1 MVSGLSSSPLIQC
14 NREKGLVRNMSRTL
28 SVSLI
33 LVSIVLA
40 SALILFWSQAPA
52 SWLQEI
58 FSGEHQL
65 VAVRGEDGDIEY
77 WTCTMHPSVRM
88 RDPGTC
94 PICAMDLVPVMKRAP
109 ATLDNGTTNSGQP
122 ITGDQST
129 FTVDPRRQQLINVQ
143 TTEVEVRSLE
153 KIIRTVATLEVDE
166 TRIAYVHPKISG
178 WIQDVFVDFTLQ
190 HVNLGDPL
198 FSIYSPQLV
207 STQEEYLL
215 ALKTAENLADSPF
228 EHVASG
234 ARSLFE
240 ATRRRLELFDI
251 TDEQIEQLEKSGQVQ
266 KHLII
271 YSPASGYVVEKAAFP
286 NMHVTPTTK
295 IYTLADYTNIWAYVE
310 IYENEIS
317 YVREGQLVAMSTTAY
332 PGVVFRGNITYVY
345 PHLNEKTRTMRVR
358 VEFPNPDLKLKP
370 GMYSNIEIQVP
381 LGATLVVPESA
392 VLRTGKRDLVFV
404 DLGSGTMQLRQVQ
417 VGAQAGGYYEIL
429 KGLQTGE
436 RVVSAANFL
445 IDAESKVQGV
455 EASWET
461 PKPR

>member
-1 MVSGLSSSPLIQC
+1 M
-14 NREKGLVRNMSRTL
+14 NKKL

-40 SALILFWSQAPA
+40 SALIFFWNQAPA
-52 SWLQEI
+52 SWLQETVT
-58 FSGEHQL
+58 GEHQL
-65 VAVRGEDGDIEY
+65 VPVTGEDGEIEY

-88 RDPGTC
+88 KEPGTC
-94 PICAMDLVPVMKRAP
+94 PICAMDLVPVLKRSPSAL
-109 ATLDNGTTNSGQP
+109 ANGSTNSAQQLA
-122 ITGDQST
+122 GDKST

-143 TTEVEVRSLE
+143 TTEVEVRFLE
-153 KIIRTVATLEVDE
+153 KVIRTVATLELDE
-166 TRIAYVHPKISG
+166 TRIEYVHPKIQG
-178 WIQDVFVDFTLQ
+178 WIDKVFVDFTLQ
-190 HVNLGDPL
+190 HVNQGDPL
-198 FSIYSPQLV
+198 FSIYSPELV

-228 EHVASG
+228 EHVSSG

-266 KHLII
+266 KNLIV
-271 YSPASGYVVEKAAFP
+271 YSPVNGHVMEKNAFP
-286 NMHVTPTTK
+286 NMYVTPETR
-295 IYTLADYTNIWAYVE
+295 IYTIADHTQIWAYVQ
-310 IYENEIS
+310 ISENEIS
-317 YVREGQLVAMSTTAY
+317 YVHPGQRVVMSTVAY
-332 PGVVFRGNITYVY
+332 PGKAFHGNITYVY

-358 VEFPNPDLKLKP
+358 LEFPNPDLKLKP

-381 LGATLVVPESA
+381 LGATLAVPKSA

-404 DLGSGTMQLRQVQ
+404 DLGSGQMQLRQVEI
-417 VGAQAGGYYEIL
+417 GATASDYYEIL
-429 KGLQTGE
+429 KGLKPGE

>member
-1 MVSGLSSSPLIQC
+1 LIQFD
-14 NREKGLVRNMSRTL
+14 REKGLVRNMSRTL

-40 SALILFWSQAPA
+40 SALILFWSQPPA

-88 RDPGTC
+88 KDPGTC

-109 ATLDNGTTNSGQP
+109 ATLDSGATNSGQQ
-122 ITGDQST
+122 ITSDEST

-143 TTEVEVRSLE
+143 TTEVEIHSLE
-153 KIIRTVATLEVDE
+153 KVIRTVATLEVDE

-178 WIQDVFVDFTLQ
+178 WIQRVFVDFTLQ
-190 HVNLGDPL
+190 HVNEGDPL

-228 EHVASG
+228 ENVSSG

-251 TDEQIEQLEKSGQVQ
+251 TDEQIEQLKKSGQ
-266 KHLII
+266 IGR
-271 YSPASGYVVEKAAFP
+271 ASC
-286 NMHVTPTTK
+286 
-295 IYTLADYTNIWAYVE
+295 
-310 IYENEIS
+310 
-317 YVREGQLVAMSTTAY
+317 R
-332 PGVVFRGNITYVY
+332 
-345 PHLNEKTRTMRVR
+345 
-358 VEFPNPDLKLKP
+358 
-370 GMYSNIEIQVP
+370 
-381 LGATLVVPESA
+381 
-392 VLRTGKRDLVFV
+392 
-404 DLGSGTMQLRQVQ
+404 
-417 VGAQAGGYYEIL
+417 
-429 KGLQTGE
+429 E
-436 RVVSAANFL
+436 RV
-445 IDAESKVQGV
+445 
-455 EASWET
+455 
-461 PKPR
+461 

>member
-1 MVSGLSSSPLIQC
+1 MSGLSSPPLIQFDG
-14 NREKGLVRNMSRTL
+14 EKGLVRNMSRTL

-88 RDPGTC
+88 KDPGTC

-109 ATLDNGTTNSGQP
+109 ATLESGSTNSAQQ
-122 ITGDQST
+122 IAGDEST

-143 TTEVEVRSLE
+143 TTKVEVRSLE
-153 KIIRTVATLEVDE
+153 KVIRTVATLELDE

-178 WIQDVFVDFTLQ
+178 WIQRVFVDFTFR
-190 HVNLGDPL
+190 HVNEGDPL

-228 EHVASG
+228 EHVSSG

-266 KHLII
+266 KHLIV
-271 YSPASGYVVEKAAFP
+271 YSPASGHVMEKNAFP
-286 NMHVTPTTK
+286 NMHVTPETK
-295 IYTLADYTNIWAYVE
+295 IYTIADHTRIWAYIE

-317 YVREGQLVAMSTTAY
+317 YVREGQRVAMSTAAY
-332 PGVVFRGNITYVY
+332 PGEVFRGDITYVY
-345 PHLNEKTRTMRVR
+345 PQLNEETRTMRVR
-358 VEFPNPDLKLKP
+358 LEFPNPELRLKP

-381 LGATLVVPESA
+381 LGATLAVPESA

>member
-1 MVSGLSSSPLIQC
+1 MNKKLSI
-14 NREKGLVRNMSRTL
+14 
-28 SVSLI
+28 SLI
-33 LVSIVLA
+33 LA
-40 SALILFWSQAPA
+40 SAIFSGALVYFWKQAPA
-52 SWLQEI
+52 SWLQET
-58 FSGEHQL
+58 FTGEHQL
-65 VAVRGEDGDIEY
+65 VAVTGEDGEIEY

-88 RDPGTC
+88 KEPGTC
-94 PICAMDLVPVMKRAP
+94 PICAMDLVPVMKRSP
-109 ATLDNGTTNSGQP
+109 AILDNVSTNSAQQ
-122 ITGDQST
+122 IAGDEST

-143 TTEVEVRSLE
+143 TTVVEVRSL
-153 KIIRTVATLEVDE
+153 KKVIRTVATLKLDE
-166 TRIAYVHPKISG
+166 TGIEYVHPKIQG
-178 WIQDVFVDFTLQ
+178 WIDKVFVDFTLQ
-190 HVNLGDPL
+190 YVNQGDPL
-198 FSIYSPQLV
+198 FSIYSPELV

-228 EHVASG
+228 EHVSSG

-266 KHLII
+266 KNLIV
-271 YSPASGYVVEKAAFP
+271 YSPVNGHVTEKNAFP
-286 NMHVTPTTK
+286 NMYVTPETR
-295 IYTLADYTNIWAYVE
+295 IYTIADYTKIWAYVE

-317 YVREGQLVAMSTTAY
+317 YVRKGQPAVMSTVAY
-332 PGVVFRGNITYVY
+332 PGKAFHGNITYVY

-358 VEFPNPDLKLKP
+358 LEFPNPDLKLKP

-381 LGATLVVPESA
+381 LGATLAVPKSA

-404 DLGSGTMQLRQVQ
+404 DLGSGQMQLRQVEI
-417 VGAQAGGYYEIL
+417 GATASGYYEIL
-429 KGLQTGE
+429 KGLKPGE

>member
-1 MVSGLSSSPLIQC
+1 MSKKLSI
-14 NREKGLVRNMSRTL
+14 
-28 SVSLI
+28 SLI
-33 LVSIVLA
+33 LA
-40 SALILFWSQAPA
+40 SALFSGALVYFWKQAPA
-52 SWLQEI
+52 SWLQET
-58 FSGEHQL
+58 FTGEHQL
-65 VAVRGEDGDIEY
+65 VAVTGEDGEIEY

-88 RDPGTC
+88 KEPGTC
-94 PICAMDLVPVMKRAP
+94 PICAMDLVPVMKRSSAIS
-109 ATLDNGTTNSGQP
+109 DNVSTNSAQQ
-122 ITGDQST
+122 IAGDEST

-143 TTEVEVRSLE
+143 TTPVEVRSL
-153 KIIRTVATLEVDE
+153 KKVIRTVATLELDE
-166 TRIAYVHPKISG
+166 TGIEYVHPKIKG
-178 WIQDVFVDFTLQ
+178 WIDKVFVDFTLQ
-190 HVNLGDPL
+190 YVNQGDPL
-198 FSIYSPQLV
+198 FSIYSPELV

-228 EHVASG
+228 EHVSSG
-234 ARSLFE
+234 ARSLFQ

-266 KHLII
+266 KYLMV
-271 YSPASGYVVEKAAFP
+271 YSPASGYVMEKNAFP
-286 NMHVTPTTK
+286 NMYVTPETR
-295 IYTLADYTNIWAYVE
+295 IYTIADHTRIWAYVK

-317 YVREGQLVAMSTTAY
+317 YVHEGQRVAMSTTAY
-332 PGVVFRGNITYVY
+332 PGEVFGGNITYVY

-358 VEFPNPDLKLKP
+358 LEFPNPDLKLKP

-381 LGATLVVPESA
+381 LGATLAVPESA

-404 DLGSGTMQLRQVQ
+404 DLGSGQMQLRQVEI
-417 VGAQAGGYYEIL
+417 GATASGYYEIL
-429 KGLQTGE
+429 KGLKPGE

>member
-1 MVSGLSSSPLIQC
+1 
-14 NREKGLVRNMSRTL
+14 MSRTL

-33 LVSIVLA
+33 LVSIGLA

-52 SWLQEI
+52 SRLQEI

-65 VAVRGEDGDIEY
+65 VAVKGEDGDIEY

-88 RDPGTC
+88 KDPGTC

-109 ATLDNGTTNSGQP
+109 ATLENGATNSGQQ
-122 ITGDQST
+122 ITSDQST

-166 TRIAYVHPKISG
+166 TRIAYVHPKIQG
-178 WIQDVFVDFTLQ
+178 WIDKVFVDFTLQ

-198 FSIYSPQLV
+198 FSIYSPELV

-215 ALKTAENLADSPF
+215 ALKTADNLADSPF
-228 EHVASG
+228 EHVSSG

-251 TDEQIEQLEKSGQVQ
+251 TDQQIEELEKSGQVQ
-266 KHLII
+266 KHLIV
-271 YSPASGYVVEKAAFP
+271 YSPVNGHVTEKNAFP
-286 NMHVTPTTK
+286 NMHINAETK
-295 IYTLADYTNIWAYVE
+295 VYTIADYTNIWAYAE

-317 YVREGQLVAMSTTAY
+317 HVRKGQLVAMSTAAY
-332 PGVVFRGNITYVY
+332 PGEAFRGNITYVY
-345 PHLNEKTRTMRVR
+345 PHLSEKTRTMRVR
-358 VEFPNPDLKLKP
+358 LEFPNPDLKLKP

-381 LGATLVVPESA
+381 LGATLAVPESA

-404 DLGSGTMQLRQVQ
+404 NLGSGTMQLRQVLI
-417 VGAQAGGYYEIL
+417 GAQAGGYYEIL
-429 KGLQTGE
+429 KGLETGE

>member
-1 MVSGLSSSPLIQC
+1 
-14 NREKGLVRNMSRTL
+14 
-28 SVSLI
+28 
-33 LVSIVLA
+33 
-40 SALILFWSQAPA
+40 
-52 SWLQEI
+52 
-58 FSGEHQL
+58 
-65 VAVRGEDGDIEY
+65 
-77 WTCTMHPSVRM
+77 
-88 RDPGTC
+88 
-94 PICAMDLVPVMKRAP
+94 MDLVPIMKRSP
-109 ATLDNGTTNSGQP
+109 ATLNNGTTNSGQQMA
-122 ITGDQST
+122 GDKST

-153 KIIRTVATLEVDE
+153 KVIRTVATLELDE
-166 TRIAYVHPKISG
+166 TRIEYVHPKIQG
-178 WIQDVFVDFTLQ
+178 WIQKVFVDFTLQ
-190 HVNLGDPL
+190 HVNEGDPL
-198 FSIYSPQLV
+198 FSIYSPELV

-228 EHVASG
+228 EHVSSG

-266 KHLII
+266 KHLIV
-271 YSPASGYVVEKAAFP
+271 YSPASGHVMEKNAFP
-286 NMHVTPTTK
+286 NMHVTPETK
-295 IYTLADYTNIWAYVE
+295 IYTIADHTRIWAYVE

-317 YVREGQLVAMSTTAY
+317 YVREGQRVAMSTAAY
-332 PGVVFRGNITYVY
+332 PGEVFRGNITYVY
-345 PHLNEKTRTMRVR
+345 PHLNAQTRTMRVR
-358 VEFPNPDLKLKP
+358 LEFPNPDLKLKP

-381 LGATLVVPESA
+381 LGATLAVPESA

-417 VGAQAGGYYEIL
+417 IGAKAGGYYEIL
-429 KGLQTGE
+429 KGLETGE

>member
-1 MVSGLSSSPLIQC
+1 
-14 NREKGLVRNMSRTL
+14 MSKKL

-40 SALILFWSQAPA
+40 SALIFFWNQAPA

-65 VAVRGEDGDIEY
+65 VPVTGEDGEIEY

-88 RDPGTC
+88 KEPGTC
-94 PICAMDLVPVMKRAP
+94 PICAMDLVPVLKRSPSAL
-109 ATLDNGTTNSGQP
+109 ANGSTNSAQQLA
-122 ITGDQST
+122 GDKST

-153 KIIRTVATLEVDE
+153 KVIRTVATLEVDE
-166 TRIAYVHPKISG
+166 TRIAYVHPKIQG
-178 WIQDVFVDFTLQ
+178 WIQKVFVDFTFQ
-190 HVNLGDPL
+190 HVNEGDPL
-198 FSIYSPQLV
+198 FSIYSPELV
-207 STQEEYLL
+207 LTQEEYLL

-228 EHVASG
+228 EHVSSG

-251 TDEQIEQLEKSGQVQ
+251 TDQQIEQLEKSGQVQ
-266 KHLII
+266 KHSIV
-271 YSPASGYVVEKAAFP
+271 YSPASGYVVEKNAFP
-286 NMHVTPTTK
+286 NMHVTPETK
-295 IYTLADYTNIWAYVE
+295 IYIIADYTNIWAYVE

-317 YVREGQLVAMSTTAY
+317 YVREGQRVAMSTVAY
-332 PGVVFRGNITYVY
+332 PGEVFRGNITYVY
-345 PHLNEKTRTMRVR
+345 PHLNEVTRTMRVR
-358 VEFPNPDLKLKP
+358 LEFPNPDLKLKP

-381 LGATLVVPESA
+381 LGATLAVPESA

-417 VGAQAGGYYEIL
+417 IGAQAGGYYEIL

>member
-1 MVSGLSSSPLIQC
+1 M
-14 NREKGLVRNMSRTL
+14 NKKL

-40 SALILFWSQAPA
+40 SALIFFWNQAPA
-52 SWLQEI
+52 SWLQETVT
-58 FSGEHQL
+58 GEHQL
-65 VAVRGEDGDIEY
+65 VPVTGEDGEIEY

-88 RDPGTC
+88 KEPGTC
-94 PICAMDLVPVMKRAP
+94 PICAMDLVPVLKRSPSAL
-109 ATLDNGTTNSGQP
+109 ANGSTNSAQQLA
-122 ITGDQST
+122 GDKST

-153 KIIRTVATLEVDE
+153 KVIRTVATLEVDE
-166 TRIAYVHPKISG
+166 TRIAYVHPKIQG
-178 WIQDVFVDFTLQ
+178 WIQKVFVDFTLQ
-190 HVNLGDPL
+190 HVNEGDPL
-198 FSIYSPQLV
+198 FSIYSPELV
-207 STQEEYLL
+207 LTQEEYLL

-228 EHVASG
+228 EHVSSG

-251 TDEQIEQLEKSGQVQ
+251 TDQQIEQLEKSGQVQ
-266 KHLII
+266 KHSIV
-271 YSPASGYVVEKAAFP
+271 YSPASGYVVEKNAFP
-286 NMHVTPTTK
+286 NMHVTPETK
-295 IYTLADYTNIWAYVE
+295 IYIIDDYTNIWAYVE

-317 YVREGQLVAMSTTAY
+317 YVREGQRVAMSTVAY
-332 PGVVFRGNITYVY
+332 PGEVFRGDITYVY
-345 PHLNEKTRTMRVR
+345 PHLNEETRTMRVR
-358 VEFPNPDLKLKP
+358 LEFPNPELKLKP

-381 LGATLVVPESA
+381 LGATLAVPESA

>member
-1 MVSGLSSSPLIQC
+1 MSKKLSI
-14 NREKGLVRNMSRTL
+14 
-28 SVSLI
+28 SLI
-33 LVSIVLA
+33 LA
-40 SALILFWSQAPA
+40 SALFSGALVYFWKQAPA
-52 SWLQEI
+52 SWLQET
-58 FSGEHQL
+58 FTGEHQL
-65 VAVRGEDGDIEY
+65 VAVTGEDGEIEY

-88 RDPGTC
+88 KEPGTC
-94 PICAMDLVPVMKRAP
+94 PICAMDLVPVMKRSSAIS
-109 ATLDNGTTNSGQP
+109 DNVSTNSAQQ
-122 ITGDQST
+122 IAGDEST

-143 TTEVEVRSLE
+143 TTPVEVRSL
-153 KIIRTVATLEVDE
+153 KKVIRTVATLELDE
-166 TRIAYVHPKISG
+166 TGIEYVHPKIQG
-178 WIQDVFVDFTLQ
+178 WIDKVFVDFTLQ
-190 HVNLGDPL
+190 HVNEGDPL
-198 FSIYSPQLV
+198 FSIYSPELV

-228 EHVASG
+228 EHVSNG

-266 KHLII
+266 KNLIV
-271 YSPASGYVVEKAAFP
+271 YSPVNGHVTEKNAFP
-286 NMHVTPTTK
+286 NMYVTPETR
-295 IYTLADYTNIWAYVE
+295 IYTIADYTRIWAYVE

-317 YVREGQLVAMSTTAY
+317 YVRKGQPAVMRTVAY
-332 PGVVFRGNITYVY
+332 PGKAFHGNITYVY

-358 VEFPNPDLKLKP
+358 LEFPNPDLKLKP

-381 LGATLVVPESA
+381 LGATLAVPKSA

-404 DLGSGTMQLRQVQ
+404 DLGSGQMQLRQVEI
-417 VGAQAGGYYEIL
+417 GATASGYYEIL
-429 KGLQTGE
+429 KGLKPGE